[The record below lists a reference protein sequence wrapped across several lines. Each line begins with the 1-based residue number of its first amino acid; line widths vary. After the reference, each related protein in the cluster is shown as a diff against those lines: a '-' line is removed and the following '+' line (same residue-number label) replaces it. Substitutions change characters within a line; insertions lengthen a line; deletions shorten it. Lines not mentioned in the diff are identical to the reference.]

1 VRRLRT
7 EQGELPQGLGVR
19 LSIARAEARA
29 ELELGDDG
37 RFWPSDEALARW
49 KSIAHEGRAQIVYE

>member
-1 VRRLRT
+1 
-7 EQGELPQGLGVR
+7 VR
-19 LSIARAEARA
+19 LSIARSEARA